1 MAMIQ
6 KLFHE
11 LPVEECGDFE
21 SVCARHGFVPEDF
34 EVREEDGISQGS
46 GSSPIP
52 RMITVARVVGGDV
65 QVYPAT
71 TGISWTVAFER
82 DLERGDF
89 GFPLA
94 D

>member
-1 MAMIQ
+1 MVQ

-11 LPVEECGDFE
+11 LPVDERGDFE
-21 SVCARHGFVPEDF
+21 SACARHGFVREDF
-34 EVREEDGISQGS
+34 EVGEEEGISQGS
-46 GSSPIP
+46 GSSHIP
-52 RMITVARVVGGDV
+52 RKITVARVGGGV
-65 QVYPAT
+65 QVYPAA

-82 DLERGDF
+82 DLERGEF